1 MLTLVLL
8 CAAALL
14 GIVLVLSLHRPR
26 PAAPL
31 EKRVLALTLLAERPG
46 ETPLFRSR
54 R

>member
-14 GIVLVLSLHRPR
+14 GIVLVLSRYRPR

-31 EKRVLALTLLAERPG
+31 EKRVLAMTLLSGRPG
-46 ETPLFRSR
+46 EAPLFRPR